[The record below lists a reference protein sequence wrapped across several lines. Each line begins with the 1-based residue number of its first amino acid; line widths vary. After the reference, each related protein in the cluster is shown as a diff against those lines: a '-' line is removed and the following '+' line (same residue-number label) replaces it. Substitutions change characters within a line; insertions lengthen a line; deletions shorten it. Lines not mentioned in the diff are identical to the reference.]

1 MTRDVDPRQ
10 IPERVLD
17 DERGSNQVPGS
28 FPVITPCVLHLER
41 HRHARHEAFDV
52 AVFDRDLLTRGIDGN
67 YLADNFVGRLAR
79 ARDDTEE

>member
-17 DERGSNQVPGS
+17 DERGSNPVPRLLS
-28 FPVITPCVLHLER
+28 RQRARVLHLER